1 MSTVGDNMDK
11 KNKQY
16 IVISIIFACIVSLT
30 LFYMYDNYVFQTYG
44 DVVYYDC
51 IFNGENNDIE
61 AENIE
66 VYCKNNTLLLENGSI
81 YIKNDNLLSNI
92 ENIEASLVLQNNEDQ
107 REYKLQL
114 VKETNNKLT
123 IQKNIKKNNF
133 LKDLKNAKLVIRENE
148 KNIDSLKLEIN
159 PVEQLEGSNK
169 EYRIENAAVSKQM
182 MRLGN
187 LKTTDENIIKEYPNI
202 SLEYRYLKN
211 EKLDKDDND
220 NYVVFKKITG
230 KSIELVNAE
239 DYGNFYLDEG
249 NLNKMDL
256 SVVIIFSNDK
266 EKFAFSIDLS
276 ARQVGDYYG

>member
-16 IVISIIFACIVSLT
+16 IIISIIFACIVSLT

-51 IFNGENNDIE
+51 ILDGKNNDIE
-61 AENIE
+61 VENIE
-66 VYCKNNTLLLENGSI
+66 VYCKNNTLALGNGNI
-81 YIKNDNLLSNI
+81 YIKNDNLLSNVEGI
-92 ENIEASLVLQNNEDQ
+92 NASVVLQNNEDQ

-114 VKETNNKLT
+114 VQETNDKLT
-123 IQKNIKKNNF
+123 IQKKLKKNNF
-133 LKDLKNAKLVIRENE
+133 LHDFKNAKLVIRVDE
-148 KNIDSLKLEIN
+148 KIVSSLKLEII

-169 EYRIENAAVSKQM
+169 EYRIENAAVSNQM

-187 LKTTDENIIKEYPNI
+187 LKTTNENIIKEYPNV

-211 EKLDKDDND
+211 EKLDKENND

-230 KSIELVNAE
+230 KSKELVNAK
-239 DYGNFYLDEG
+239 DYGNFYINEG
-249 NLNKMDL
+249 NLEKMDL

-276 ARQVGDYYG
+276 TRQVGDYYG